1 MGLDIELGVIVAYA
15 AGLILLYF
23 VGWILI
29 IPLKYLVKLMINGI
43 MGGVLLFLINLLGGF
58 VGLHIAINPL
68 TAVIVGFL
76 GVPGVVL
83 LIVLQYIL

>member
-1 MGLDIELGVIVAYA
+1 MGLQIELSVILAYA

-23 VGWILI
+23 LGWILI
-29 IPLKYLVKLMINGI
+29 IPIKYLVKLIINGVV
-43 MGGVLLFLINLLGGF
+43 GGILLILVNLLGGF
-58 VGLHIAINPL
+58 VGINIAINPI
-68 TAVIVGFL
+68 TAIITGIL

>member
-1 MGLDIELGVIVAYA
+1 MGLQIELSVILAYA

-23 VGWILI
+23 LGWILI
-29 IPLKYLVKLMINGI
+29 IPIKYLVKLIINGVV
-43 MGGVLLFLINLLGGF
+43 GGILLILVNLLGGF
-58 VGLHIAINPL
+58 VGINLAINPI
-68 TAVIVGFL
+68 TAIIAGIL

>member
-23 VGWILI
+23 VGWLLI
-29 IPLKYLVKLMINGI
+29 IPLRYLVKLIINGVI
-43 MGGVLLFLINLLGGF
+43 GGVLLFLINLLGGF
-58 VGLHIAINPL
+58 IGLHIAINPL
-68 TAVIVGFL
+68 TAIIAGFL